1 MIKEFAFVLA
11 IIFFPAF
18 SDKQIFLPL
27 NLPNRHSIE
36 NLKLTGI
43 GNFGLLRKERK
54 NIPQHLHTG
63 IDIKRPRDNYSD
75 EPIFPLAK
83 GRVLSKRIDGP
94 YAQLIIEH
102 DFNGTNF
109 WTAYE
114 HIAGISVKPGDQVD
128 PFMQIARFMNREELN
143 KYGWQFDHFHFEII
157 KIKPQAILNNPPH
170 PERFYKSFTLECF
183 SEKDLDKYFFDPLEF
198 FKDYLHN

>member
-1 MIKEFAFVLA
+1 MANLFIILFH
-11 IIFFPAF
+11 IFFPG
-18 SDKQIFLPL
+18 SKIFLPL
-27 NLPNRHSIE
+27 DLPNRHSID
-36 NLKLTGI
+36 NLKLTEI

-54 NIPQHLHTG
+54 NIPAHLHTG
-63 IDIKRPRDNYSD
+63 IDIKRPHENYSD
-75 EPIFPLAK
+75 EPIFPIAK
-83 GRVLSKRIDGP
+83 GMVLSKRTDGP

-102 DFNGTNF
+102 DFNGKYF

-114 HIAGISVKPGDQVD
+114 HIADISVKAGDLVD

-157 KIKPQAILNNPPH
+157 KVKPQPLSSGPLH

-183 SEKDLDKYFFDPLEF
+183 SEQDLEKYFFDPLEF
-198 FKDYLHN
+198 FRENLK